1 MVIGDLTLA
10 NIGSVVTN
18 FIGAKSENTVV
29 MCNEAIELDLA
40 GVQLLIA
47 YNKEKNVKVDVQ
59 LKQSSLELLIKTGFH
74 VYIGGGR
81 FVLQ

>member
-18 FIGAKSENTVV
+18 FIGEKSENTAV

-47 YNKEKNVKVDVQ
+47 YNKEKKVKVDVQ
-59 LKQSSLELLIKTGFH
+59 LKQSSLELLIKFKERLG
-74 VYIGGGR
+74 I
-81 FVLQ
+81 LN